1 MGSNGGH
8 SSIQFDVFHLVCNSD
23 HQLKVN
29 CISHKQSP
37 IDTCNFVCKEN
48 LKGENDSCG
57 SRLDRK
63 HGVSLE
69 EVLEVK
75 EGLGFKIE
83 GYRKG
88 SDIGK
93 GKCDSKPRGI
103 VPKFSL

>member
-1 MGSNGGH
+1 M
-8 SSIQFDVFHLVCNSD
+8 
-23 HQLKVN
+23 
-29 CISHKQSP
+29 
-37 IDTCNFVCKEN
+37 CKEN
-48 LKGENDSCG
+48 LKGENESCG

-103 VPKFSL
+103 VPKFSFCRFGFIIQKLFCFKVPTSSFVHLVPFFRYSSVSKHHVDL